1 MNNDTLTI
9 KTKNDEILIT
19 RQQAEEWSQE
29 QEKFSFVCDEFGLYA
44 HQEFLIERIERGFEK
59 LLQK

>member
-9 KTKNDEILIT
+9 KTKSNEILIT
-19 RQQAEEWSQE
+19 RQQAEEWNHE

-44 HQEFLIERIERGFEK
+44 HQENLIERIERGFEK